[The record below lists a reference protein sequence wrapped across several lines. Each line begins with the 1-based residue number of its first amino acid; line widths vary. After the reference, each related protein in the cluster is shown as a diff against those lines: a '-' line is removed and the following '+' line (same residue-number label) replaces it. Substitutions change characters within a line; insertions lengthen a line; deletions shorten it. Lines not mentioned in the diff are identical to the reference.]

1 MTPVRHRARPL
12 WALAVLC
19 TAAAA
24 ASWLR
29 MPESQAR
36 TTTPMTLTPAPAAPA
51 PASPL
56 ATLPAPAGEAM
67 AHTCAACHGTRG
79 QIGDEAFMPLA
90 GMPRTQFVRTMQDFR
105 SGARP
110 STLMGHVADGFTDAD
125 LQAMAAYFESLPMQE
140 AAP

>member
-1 MTPVRHRARPL
+1 MKTKMLPTRRLRPL
-12 WALAVLC
+12 WALAILC

-29 MPESQAR
+29 WPESRAQTPA
-36 TTTPMTLTPAPAAPA
+36 PMTLKPAPAQP
-51 PASPL
+51 SPL
-56 ATLPAPAGEAM
+56 AALPAPAGEAI

-79 QIGDEAFMPLA
+79 QLGDEAFMPLA

-125 LQAMAAYFESLPMQE
+125 LQALGTYFESLPMQE
-140 AAP
+140 AAR